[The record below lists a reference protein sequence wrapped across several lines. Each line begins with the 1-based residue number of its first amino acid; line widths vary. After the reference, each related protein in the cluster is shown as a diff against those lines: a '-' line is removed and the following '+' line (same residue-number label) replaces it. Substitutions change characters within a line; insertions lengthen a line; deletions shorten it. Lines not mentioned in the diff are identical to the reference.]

1 MSAPLLLTGADLTPA
16 DLARIARDGVA
27 VRLSDDGLDRLR
39 AGRAVV
45 DRAIAENR
53 PVYGLTRGLGDQVG
67 DSLPAEMLADFS
79 RRTIR
84 GRAMAVGP
92 ALPRA
97 VVRGAM
103 AVRLNGALTG
113 RSGMSEA
120 AARALL
126 NALDAGLTPVVPRVG
141 SIGEADLCVMASLAL
156 ALLGDPDGRAEVGG
170 AVLPADQALARAG
183 LAPLAPG
190 PKDGLAL
197 ISNNS
202 VAIAEAALAFD
213 AIERA
218 VEAET
223 VATALMLEAFRAN
236 PSPLDQACA
245 EARPQ
250 PGQAEAARRLRDL
263 LAGGDLMQDPDA
275 PRRLQDPL
283 SLRCAAPSLGAALTA
298 LEAARASIAAELNGA
313 GDNPMVDVGG
323 DQLIATPNFHAPGLA
338 LACDALA
345 AAIATLGAGA
355 LARCQIMGRAEFTD
369 LPRLLSP
376 GGVGSAGVA
385 PLYKVGQA
393 LMHRL
398 MRTAQPAAAVASMAG
413 GSLEDSMSFAP
424 QAAEKLNECAESFRL
439 MTALELRIALQALQL
454 RGVARP
460 GAGLIPW
467 IERLTPLCPPLEAE
481 DRPLGREVEAIAE
494 TVLPDS
500 G

>member
-1 MSAPLLLTGADLTPA
+1 MTNPLSLSGAGLTPTS
-16 DLARIARDGVA
+16 LARIAQAAAPVA
-27 VRLSDDGLDRLR
+27 LASDGLARLR
-39 AGRAVV
+39 EGRAVV
-45 DRAIAENR
+45 ERAIAQNR

-67 DSLPAEMLADFS
+67 DSLPAAMLADFS

-92 ALPRA
+92 ALPRT

-113 RSGMSEA
+113 RTGMSEA
-120 AARALL
+120 AARTILDAL
-126 NALDAGLTPVVPRVG
+126 NAGLTPVVPRVG

-156 ALLGDPDGRAEVGG
+156 ALIGDPEGRAEIDGDI
-170 AVLPADQALARAG
+170 LPADQALTRAG
-183 LAPLAPG
+183 LTPLVPG

-202 VAIAEAALAFD
+202 IAIAEAALAFE

-236 PSPLDQACA
+236 PSPLDPACA

-250 PGQAEAARRLRDL
+250 PGQADAARRLRDL
-263 LAGGDLMQDPDA
+263 LAGGDLMEDPAA

-283 SLRCAAPSLGAALTA
+283 SLRCAAPSLGAATA
-298 LEAARASIAAELNGA
+298 ALDAARAAIDAELNGA
-313 GDNPMVDVGG
+313 GDNPMVDVAG
-323 DQLIATPNFHAPGLA
+323 DRLIPTPNFHAPGLA
-338 LACDALA
+338 LACDHLA
-345 AAIATLGAGA
+345 AAVATLGAGA
-355 LARCQIMGRAEFTD
+355 LARCQILGRADFTD

-398 MRTAQPAAAVASMAG
+398 IRAAQPAAAVSSMAG

-424 QAAEKLNECAESFRL
+424 QAAEKLQECADAFRL
-439 MTALELRIALQALQL
+439 LTALELRIAMQALQL

-460 GAGLIPW
+460 GTALAPW
-467 IERLTPLCPPLEAE
+467 IERLTPLCPPLDAE
-481 DRPLGREVEAIAE
+481 DRPLGREVEAIADAL
-494 TVLPDS
+494 LPVA
-500 G
+500 